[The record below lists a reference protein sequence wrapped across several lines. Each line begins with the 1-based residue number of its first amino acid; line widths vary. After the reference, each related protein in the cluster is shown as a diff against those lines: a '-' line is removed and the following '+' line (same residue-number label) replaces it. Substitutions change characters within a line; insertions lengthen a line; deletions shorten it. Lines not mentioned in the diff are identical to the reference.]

1 MQGGYRELKI
11 YQKSYKAAKAIYL
24 NIAPKFPDEEKY
36 NLVSQ
41 IKRASISV
49 PLNIAEG
56 YAKGDSKKEML
67 RFMYMARGSVNEVL
81 VLLDFAKDFGYISE
95 NEHVKAVCT
104 YTEIGKM
111 LTKFIQTCQSR

>member
-1 MQGGYRELKI
+1 MQGGYRDLKI
-11 YQKSYKAAKAIYL
+11 YQKSYMAAKAIYL
-24 NIAPKFPDEEKY
+24 RIVPEFPDDERY

-95 NEHVKAVCT
+95 NEHKNATDV

-111 LTKFIQTCQSR
+111 LTKFIQTNQRK